1 MSITQKFSIEIGGS
15 TPIGPSP
22 EDLRRIFEPA
32 IEEKHED
39 ADGSILGA
47 DTARKAAEQRTGTEF
62 YPRKPASIAEAGL
75 TPEFVEQLICKFL
88 LTRGSATGRRIAQQL
103 GLPFRALEGLLTRAK
118 NEMLLAYRKTAA
130 AGDYEYVL
138 TDTGND
144 RARRS
149 MDACTYA
156 ESAPV
161 PLDDYIASVGAQ
173 SLTHHRIN
181 AEHLREAF
189 FDLLVGDDMLDRL
202 GPAVNSGKGM
212 FLYGSPGNGKTSIA
226 ERVIRCFG
234 SHLWIPRAIQID
246 GNLFR
251 MFDPVIHQVVAEPE
265 ANILGEG
272 LEDGRWVK
280 IVRPTVV
287 VGGELTMDQL
297 EMRHDVQS
305 NVSEAPLQMKSN
317 CGALVIDD
325 FGRQRM
331 PIAEL
336 LNRWIVPL
344 EKRYDYQ
351 KLPSGKKIQVPF
363 DQLVIFSTNL
373 EPHDLVDEA
382 FLRRIPYK
390 IEAPNPTPAQFKR
403 IVDIVAPALGFRIEP
418 GVIDHLIE
426 KHYVAKGRPMRAC
439 HPRDLMLQARSY
451 CMYHKLPV
459 ELSEQALDFAVENY
473 FAVM

>member
-1 MSITQKFSIEIGGS
+1 MSFTQKFQMDIGAPAA
-15 TPIGPSP
+15 TGPSA
-22 EDLRRIFEPA
+22 EDLRRIF
-32 IEEKHED
+32 
-39 ADGSILGA
+39 
-47 DTARKAAEQRTGTEF
+47 DTAGEDEGLMAGIETARRAAEQRSDTDF
-62 YPRKPASIAEAGL
+62 SPRKPATIADAGL

-103 GLPFRALEGLLTRAK
+103 GLPFRSLEGLLTRAK

-138 TDTGND
+138 TDTGSD

-156 ESAPV
+156 DSAPV
-161 PLDDYIASVGAQ
+161 PLEDYIASVAAQ
-173 SLTHHRIN
+173 SLTLHRIN
-181 AEHLREAF
+181 AEHLKEAF
-189 FDLLVGDDMLDRL
+189 FDLLVGDEMLDRL

-212 FLYGSPGNGKTSIA
+212 FLYGAPGNGKTSIA

-234 SHLWIPRAIQID
+234 SHLWIPKTIVID
-246 GNLFR
+246 GHLFR
-251 MFDPVIHQVVAEPE
+251 LFDPVIHQPVAEPE
-265 ANILGEG
+265 SSILGEG

-280 IVRPTVV
+280 VVRPTVV

-297 EMRHDVQS
+297 EMRHDPQS
-305 NVSEAPLQMKSN
+305 NVSEAPIQMKSN

-344 EKRYDYQ
+344 EKRYDFQ

-373 EPHDLVDEA
+373 EPRDLVDEA

-390 IEAPNPTPAQFKR
+390 IEAPNPTPSQFKH
-403 IVDIVAPALGFRIEP
+403 IVEMVAPSLGFTIDP
-418 GVIDHLIE
+418 QVVDHLIE
-426 KHYVAKGRPMRAC
+426 KHYVTTGRAMRAC

-459 ELSEQALDFAVENY
+459 ELSDEALDFAVQNY